1 MLKPQT
7 SSPSFRRQRAYV
19 SILGIT
25 QLHLRN
31 PMIIALWSAIFPG
44 FGHMLLSKF
53 FCGMIFF
60 IWEVFINLK
69 SHMNVSIYYT
79 FTGNFELAKIVLD
92 KEWLMLYIP
101 TYLFAIWDS
110 YRTAEDIN
118 QQFVLAAREDAPV
131 PPLVM
136 HTLGLNHLDKGSP
149 WVGAVWSLLS
159 PGVGQLITRRI
170 LIAFF
175 LIGWWIV
182 VVYQSKLLPGIHL
195 TALGQFEQAK
205 EILDKQ
211 WVMNV
216 PSIFL
221 FGVYDAFVHTVEG
234 NKLFEWEQARF
245 LRKGFQL
252 SSFLMPFQ
260 NRQKE
265 GDGMY
270 VVASFEHSIH
280 LEVAVATLEKQGI
293 LKNEILAVPMDKRD
307 ESMMIFDR
315 LRASDRHSMMDY
327 PIIISTICALF
338 GLIYGF
344 LLPWGPVLWAL
355 IGTGVGF
362 GVGILI
368 KLLALRLRKEKM
380 RLQTTEVVLLINC
393 KNSRPEMV
401 QDILWNHGALGVSKL
416 TLSPE
421 INDQGD
427 RNERSGSTARGDNKA

>member
-1 MLKPQT
+1 
-7 SSPSFRRQRAYV
+7 
-19 SILGIT
+19 
-25 QLHLRN
+25 
-31 PMIIALWSAIFPG
+31 MIIALWSAIFPG

-79 FTGNFELAKIVLD
+79 FIGNFEMAKVVLD

-118 QQFVLAAREDAPV
+118 QQFLLASHEDAPV
-131 PPLVM
+131 PPLAL

-149 WVGAVWSLLS
+149 WVSAVWSLLS

-170 LIAFF
+170 LVAFF

-211 WVMNV
+211 WVLNV

-221 FGVYDAFVHTVEG
+221 FGVYDAYVHSVEG
-234 NKLFEWEQARF
+234 NKLFKWEQARF
-245 LRKGFQL
+245 LRHEFQ
-252 SSFLMPFQ
+252 SGAFQMPFLKGQ
-260 NRQKE
+260 E
-265 GDGMY
+265 DDGGMY

-280 LEVAVATLEKQGI
+280 LEAAVVTLEKQGI
-293 LKNEILAVPMDKRD
+293 PKSEILAVPMDKRD
-307 ESMMIFDR
+307 ESMLIFDR

-327 PIIISTICALF
+327 PIIISATCSLF

-344 LLPWGPVLWAL
+344 LLTWGPVLWAL

-362 GVGILI
+362 GIGILI
-368 KLLALRLRKEKM
+368 KLLAIRRRKEKI
-380 RLQTTEVVLLINC
+380 RIQATEVVLLINC
-393 KNSRPEMV
+393 KNSRQDTV
-401 QDILWNHGALGVSKL
+401 KDILWRHGALGVSQL
-416 TLSPE
+416 TLS
-421 INDQGD
+421 
-427 RNERSGSTARGDNKA
+427 NKS